1 MVTLISDVLVQGLAY
16 GILAIAI
23 TLTYN
28 ILDFADLS
36 VDGSFPLGAVIAAMA
51 ILNKVPVPI
60 AMGMAFVGGSL
71 AGALT
76 GLLHVKLKISGL
88 LSGILVMTALYSINL
103 MVGGSRSNL
112 PVFNEVTLFTL
123 PKWIMTLDP
132 ILQPWISRFYP
143 ILIVFIL
150 VMGLKWGMDWFLST
164 KLGFLMRITGDNPQ
178 LVTALGEDIGKTK
191 IIGLM
196 LSNGIAAVSGS
207 IIMQLFRFYD
217 ISMGSGTVVAGL
229 ASVVLGIT
237 VFSWVKSL
245 KLTTL
250 AILGSI
256 LYRLS
261 ISVALS
267 LKLPPSYLKLMSVL
281 IFVSAIVINN
291 GSLKN
296 SLTTL
301 TGGFKR
307 AKTDSSR

>member
-1 MVTLISDVLVQGLAY
+1 MATLISDVLVQGLAY

-51 ILNKVPVPI
+51 ILNKVPVPL
-60 AMGMAFVGGSL
+60 AMGAAFIGGAL
-71 AGALT
+71 AGSLT

-88 LSGILVMTALYSINL
+88 LSGILVMTGLYSINL
-103 MVGGSRSNL
+103 MVGGNRSNL
-112 PVFNEVTLFTL
+112 PVFNEVTLFTI
-123 PKWIMTLDP
+123 PKWVTTLDP
-132 ILQPWISRFYP
+132 AMVPWVSKAYP
-143 ILIVFIL
+143 IVIVLLL
-150 VMGLKWGMDWFLST
+150 VMGLKWTLDWFLNT

-196 LSNGIAAVSGS
+196 LSNGIAAVAGS

-237 VFSWVKSL
+237 VFSWAKSL
-245 KLTTL
+245 KLTSKV
-250 AILGSI
+250 ILGS
-256 LYRLS
+256 LVYRLS
-261 ISVALS
+261 IAVALS
-267 LKLPPSYLKLMSVL
+267 LKLPPCYLKLMSVV

-291 GSLKN
+291 GTLKN
-296 SLTTL
+296 NLSTL
-301 TGGFKR
+301 TGGFNH